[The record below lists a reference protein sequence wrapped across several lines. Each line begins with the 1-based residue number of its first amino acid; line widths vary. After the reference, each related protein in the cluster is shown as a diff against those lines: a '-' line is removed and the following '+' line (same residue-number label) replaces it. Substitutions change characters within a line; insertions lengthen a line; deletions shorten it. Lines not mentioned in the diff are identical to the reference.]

1 MKIVKRLLQDKL
13 QSKLLPGKVL
23 VVLGPRRVGKTFLL
37 NQILANVAEPFLYW
51 SGEDTELWKLL
62 ETRSVAHYRNLI
74 GSHKLLVIDEAQKIK
89 EVGAVLKLMIDH
101 VEGLKII
108 TTGSSAFDLN
118 RRLGE
123 PLTGRK
129 WTFHLF
135 PLSEQ
140 EFSAEEDYLTQQTN
154 IRERLVLGSYPE
166 LLHLPDRQDKVEY
179 LTSLVQD
186 YLLKDILELEGLRNT
201 HKLLDLLRLVAFQVG
216 SEVSMTELGKQLGMD
231 KNTVERYLN
240 LLAEI
245 FIIFNV
251 RGFSKNLRKEIVK
264 NSKWYFFDNGIR
276 NALISNFNPL
286 ELRNDQGQLW
296 ENYMLSERIKY
307 QHNMGL
313 SSNNF
318 FWRTYDQQELDW
330 VEERGGRLYGY
341 ELKWGKA
348 SAKAPSGWTN
358 TYPESSFKVIHPDN
372 FREFVILE
380 EAQDSMP
387 PISSP
392 PV

>member
-1 MKIVKRLLQDKL
+1 MKTIHRLLQEKL
-13 QSKLLPGKVL
+13 QSKLLPGKVVL
-23 VVLGPRRVGKTFLL
+23 MLGPRRVGKTFLL
-37 NQILANVAEPFLYW
+37 HRILANVTEPYLYW

-74 GSHKLLVIDEAQKIK
+74 GGHKLLVIDEAQKIK

-101 VEGLKII
+101 IEGLKIL

-140 EFSAEEDYLTQQTN
+140 EFSVEEDYLTQQSQ

-166 LLHLPDRQDKVEY
+166 LLHLPDRGDKTAY
-179 LTSLVQD
+179 LSGLVKD
-186 YLLKDILELEGLRNT
+186 YLLKDILELEGLRHT
-201 HKLLDLLRLVAFQVG
+201 HKLIDLLRLLAFQVG
-216 SEVSMTELGKQLGMD
+216 SEVSVPEMGRQLGMD
-231 KNTVERYLN
+231 KNTVDRYLN

-251 RGFSKNLRKEIVK
+251 RGYSRNLRKEIVK

-276 NALISNFNPL
+276 NALISNFNPI
-286 ELRNDQGQLW
+286 EIRNDQGALW
-296 ENYMLSERIKY
+296 ENHMLSERLKY
-307 QHNMGL
+307 QHYNGI

-330 VEERGGRLYGY
+330 VDEREGQLFGY
-341 ELKWGKA
+341 EMKWGKTT
-348 SAKAPSGWTN
+348 AKAPVGWVRA
-358 TYPESSFKVIHPDN
+358 YPESTFKVIHPGN
-372 FREFVILE
+372 FREFVGE
-380 EAQDSMP
+380 
-387 PISSP
+387 
-392 PV
+392 VF